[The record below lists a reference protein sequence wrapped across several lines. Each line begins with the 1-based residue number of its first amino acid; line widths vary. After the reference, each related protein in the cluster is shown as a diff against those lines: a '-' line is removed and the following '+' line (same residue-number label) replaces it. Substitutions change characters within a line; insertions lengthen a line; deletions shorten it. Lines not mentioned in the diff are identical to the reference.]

1 MSKFELPKEF
11 EFVGD
16 WTRATVEGDKP
27 IPGTMKWLNRRA
39 HLALHDS
46 FTPLRGDIFGDEVNE
61 YDVIHGSSLDSK
73 LITMLSASSV
83 GGSFSFGPAGI
94 RQPEKIRSGLV
105 LVGAHVTQATTY
117 SEMRVRIPGLER
129 WLGRGVLNLVRAHQ
143 TNGKPM
149 TSVLQL
155 DDLPEEV
162 FEVPAIGA
170 RIGFRMERLF
180 SEMNAIEIRATTSGV
195 IRFEPDEPKELDWYF
210 EQVGRICT
218 LLCFIAGTPMGPDL
232 VKVKIDGQDI
242 PLDVLVALRQDRL
255 CLYDDPDKFFL
266 PRNQMDSDFGDV
278 LRAWCSAYE
287 SFATPS
293 QLAFSIFASD
303 DLWLH
308 VEFLSLMQALEGF
321 HRAIGTGTGLYVSD
335 DDFEPIRQ
343 ALLDAIPA
351 EVGTDHRKSIVSRIR
366 YANEVSLGKRLNEL
380 ADRLAP
386 DVRRKI
392 LGRSGKVPRSWV
404 DTRNYF
410 THWDESARDNV
421 LEGIDMHRAG
431 ARLRLMLRALYLDLV
446 GIPATAVATALNGA
460 SKESQY
466 LIQINNAEIR
476 KSDPDARVT
485 PIMSIRL
492 EDAAE
497 PGEERD

>member
-1 MSKFELPKEF
+1 MSKFELPKDF
-11 EFVGD
+11 EFVGE
-16 WTRATVEGDKP
+16 WTRATIAGDKP

-39 HLALHDS
+39 HLSLHDS
-46 FTPLRGDIFGDEVNE
+46 FTPLRGDIYGDEVNE
-61 YDVIHGSSLDSK
+61 YAVIHGSSLDSK
-73 LITMLSASSV
+73 LITMLGASSV

-94 RQPEKIRSGLV
+94 RQPEKIRSSLV
-105 LVGAHVTQATTY
+105 LVGAHATQATTY

-129 WLGRGVLNLVRAHQ
+129 WLARGVLNWVRAHQ

-149 TSVLQL
+149 TSILQL

-162 FEVPAIGA
+162 FEVPAISA
-170 RIGFRMERLF
+170 KIGFRMERLF

-210 EQVGRICT
+210 EQIGSICT

-232 VKVKIDGQDI
+232 IKVRIDGQDVDV
-242 PLDVLVALRQDRL
+242 DVLVALRQDRL
-255 CLYDDPDKFFL
+255 CLYDDAHKFL
-266 PRNQMDSDFGDV
+266 ILRTQMEADLGDV

-321 HRAIGTGTGLYVSD
+321 HRATGTGLYVSAE
-335 DDFEPIRQ
+335 DFEPTKQ
-343 ALLDAIPA
+343 ALLDAISD
-351 EVGTDHRKSIVSRIR
+351 EVGKDHRKSIMSRIQ

-380 ADRLAP
+380 AERLAP

-392 LGRSGKVPRSWV
+392 LGQSGKVPRSWV
-404 DTRNYF
+404 DTRNYY
-410 THWDESARDNV
+410 THWDESARENV

-431 ARLRLMLRALYLDLV
+431 ARLRLMLRALYLDLI
-446 GIPATAVATALNGA
+446 GMPAAAVARALDGA

-466 LIQINNAEIR
+466 LIQINNADIR

-485 PIMSIRL
+485 PMMSIRL

-497 PGEERD
+497 PGES